1 MRERILSLSGR
12 TEVILVLLLAF
23 GVTVPPSLRALLS
36 PESLASRAPP
46 ITNEALHR
54 TVLYELGVMVFL
66 IPFLRVRGW
75 TRERLGIQPTVKD
88 SLWGVGILLAYYL
101 GFVVLVNAL
110 ATVWPQ
116 AVLAASRIRL
126 NGGAFDWPSI
136 TAVSLVN
143 PVFEEVFVC
152 GYVITAL
159 RERFGTTTAVNV
171 SAAIRVFYHFYQG
184 ALGVLGTAPMALLFA
199 YWFARTG
206 RLWPLIVAHALQDF
220 TALAVSMEAGQS

>member
-12 TEVILVLLLAF
+12 TEFLLVLLVAF
-23 GVTVPPSLRALLS
+23 GVTVPHSLWALLS
-36 PESLASRAPP
+36 PESLANHAPP
-46 ITNEALHR
+46 ITNDALHR
-54 TVLYELGVMVFL
+54 TVLYELGVIVIL
-66 IPFLRVRGW
+66 IPFLRARGW
-75 TRERLGIQPTVKD
+75 TREQFGIQPTVKD
-88 SLWGVGILLAYYL
+88 SLWGVGIVLGYYL
-101 GFVVLVNAL
+101 GFVILVTVLAN
-110 ATVWPQ
+110 VWPQ

-126 NGGAFDWPSI
+126 KGGPFDWPSI

-152 GYVITAL
+152 GYVISAL
-159 RERFGTTTAVNV
+159 KERFGTTTAVNV
-171 SAAIRVFYHFYQG
+171 SAGIRVFYHFYQG

-220 TALAVSMEAGQS
+220 TALAAAMEAGQS

>member
-1 MRERILSLSGR
+1 ML
-12 TEVILVLLLAF
+12 LVAF
-23 GVTVPPSLRALLS
+23 GFTVPHSLWALLS
-36 PESLASRAPP
+36 PESLASRTPP

-54 TVLYELGVMVFL
+54 IVRYELVVMVIL

-88 SLWGVGILLAYYL
+88 SLWGVGILLGYYL
-101 GFVVLVNAL
+101 AFFILVTVLAN
-110 ATVWPQ
+110 VWPQ
-116 AVLAASRIRL
+116 AVLAASRVRL
-126 NGGAFDWPSI
+126 NGGPFDWPSI

-159 RERFGTTTAVNV
+159 RERFGTTAAINV
-171 SAAIRVFYHFYQG
+171 SAGIRVFYHFYQG
-184 ALGVLGTAPMALLFA
+184 ALGVLGIVPMALLFA

-206 RLWPLIVAHALQDF
+206 RLWPVIVAHALQDF
-220 TALAVSMEAGQS
+220 TALAVAMEAGQS